1 MESQTKKSKK
11 PGTGDTVSIT
21 VSITQDNRKKLR
33 EMKGI
38 LAYSTLDKTINAA
51 VDMVDM
57 RTIFQIAMKDH
68 GLSYQIDPTVENLDL
83 PKVDTTGTIG
93 LLTDEERKMIE
104 FCKKTLID
112 LKADDMDTLLAMIG
126 ADVIIIRNT
135 ALPQISPAGEMTDDV
150 DWNE

>member
-21 VSITQDNRKKLR
+21 VSITQDARQKLR

-68 GLSYQIDPTVENLDL
+68 GLSYQIDPTSENSDS
-83 PKVDTTGTIG
+83 PEIDTTGTIG

-104 FCKKTLID
+104 FCKKNIID
-112 LKADDMDTLLAMIG
+112 LKAGDIDTLLAMIDAG
-126 ADVIIIRNT
+126 VIIMRNT
-135 ALPQISPAGEMTDDV
+135 TLPQISPAGEMPNDA